1 MAEIEGSGTET
12 PQTLKP
18 NLDTPSLVD
27 DVGVENLSPKEY
39 TRAQEDLYY
48 GHLAEQNRQ
57 GRVLRLNK
65 TSGRVEELTGGGVS
79 TGNEFLDKERGVGG
93 AEKWSAATDAAR
105 LGQQYYESWK
115 DAERQLE
122 WDKEDAK
129 EAKAAAGGSGSGR
142 AGVVRT
148 YLDVEMDKTDEIT
161 RQYEDF
167 QDRASLLYD
176 LMADEQAYGMRADD
190 QNIQNMKA
198 QQDLG
203 MAINPGG
210 FYTKPLMSDALSGIL
225 SPSLP
230 EYVRPDYRLNGA
242 VGLPGPQGFDDSQYD
257 EYGMPMFA
265 HGTDPNAPLIPWPW
279 RKE

>member
-27 DVGVENLSPKEY
+27 DVGVGNLSPKEY

-48 GHLAEQNRQ
+48 GFIAEQNRQ
-57 GRVLRLNK
+57 GRTIRTK
-65 TSGRVEELTGGGVS
+65 DGRVEELIEGSSSSNPFDEDTKDRWTS
-79 TGNEFLDKERGVGG
+79 SSE
-93 AEKWSAATDAAR
+93 AAR
-105 LGQQYYESWK
+105 LGQQYFESWK
-115 DAERQLE
+115 DAERQLK
-122 WDKEDAK
+122 WDKEDAA
-129 EAKAAAGGSGSGR
+129 EAKSAAGSGR
-142 AGVVRT
+142 GGAGVVRS
-148 YLDVEMDKTDEIT
+148 YLDVEMDKTSEIA
-161 RQYEDF
+161 RQAEDF
-167 QDRASLLYD
+167 EERASLLYD